1 MWKYC
6 EQPQQNT
13 FGEATWFR
21 YFLDSK
27 IFIPYTVI
35 PTLATCF
42 TEVAMKV
49 LFFLICLAAPVV
61 HAFRKPPSFTTS
73 RLASHRQ
80 NHHVLFSVRAV
91 SNRGGSLTTNT
102 RALSV
107 VNQTKMVALFYAF
120 HIGYLSQKTVW
131 IPFLYQLTGIRH
143 ISADAFVGLLW
154 IVLVCL
160 YQKLQNRR
168 SPLALLDLCV
178 NPDRVPW
185 RRPKQHPAQTAVL
198 IVLLFGTYLFSG
210 FLQPAISTLL
220 NIAAVFVPLTIPM
233 QRNLLVLITHLCWV
247 FPAMFLMRGIKGI
260 NHTTSPTQTHTL
272 V

>member
-1 MWKYC
+1 
-6 EQPQQNT
+6 
-13 FGEATWFR
+13 
-21 YFLDSK
+21 
-27 IFIPYTVI
+27 
-35 PTLATCF
+35 
-42 TEVAMKV
+42 MKFM
-49 LFFLICLAAPVV
+49 FFLALFCLAAQPIY
-61 HAFRKPPSFTTS
+61 AFRKTTFTALPSRAAF
-73 RLASHRQ
+73 
-80 NHHVLFSVRAV
+80 HHKNNNVLFSVRAV
-91 SNRGGSLTTNT
+91 TRGGSITTNT
-102 RALSV
+102 RTSSV

-131 IPFLYQLTGIRH
+131 IPFLYRLTGVSH

-154 IVLVCL
+154 IVLVCI
-160 YQKLQNRR
+160 YQKLYNRR
-168 SPLALLDLCV
+168 SPLSLLDACV

-247 FPAMFLMRGIKGI
+247 LPATFLMRGIKGI
-260 NHTTSPTQTHTL
+260 VRISSTL
-272 V
+272 VWHDNTPFHHLFNTILVT